1 MFPFARILNYSNTV
15 EIPLPLV
22 YLPLS
27 TDIVNYGDSTNPKYP
42 NVNFTV
48 QTATLG
54 TVSGRTGL
62 VCNGAQRL
70 YYDEVVMASTSWSAM
85 QWVYT
90 TSTAAKA
97 YINASANVGF
107 SYNTG
112 GSPSLT
118 RNFYCVNSGSTS
130 NSYFGNY
137 TMPVNTWV
145 HVAYIYERST
155 NTLKFYVNGELIKT
169 QTVSP
174 TFTGYGTGTATARSV
189 GLGYYPGNAT
199 ATPLAGYISSH
210 RLYDYALTDSMLKRI
225 YDSENII

>member
-1 MFPFARILNYSNTV
+1 MLPFSRVLVYDNVATLPV
-15 EIPLPLV
+15 PLV
-22 YLPLS
+22 YLPFS
-27 TDIVNYGDSTNPKYP
+27 SDIANHGDSTNPKYP

-54 TVSGRTGL
+54 AVQGRTGL
-62 VCNGAQRL
+62 FCNGAQRL
-70 YYDEVVMASTSWSAM
+70 YYDEVVMANTSWSAM

-112 GSPSLT
+112 GTPSMT
-118 RNFYCVNSGSTS
+118 RNFYCVNSGSST
-130 NSYFGNY
+130 NSYFGNF
-137 TMPVNTWV
+137 TMPVNEWV
-145 HVAYIYERST
+145 HVVYTYERST
-155 NTLKFYVNGELIKT
+155 NILKFYANGTLIRS
-169 QTVSP
+169 QSVP
-174 TFTGYGTGTATARSV
+174 TFSTYGAGNATQRSV
-189 GLGYYPGNAT
+189 GLGYYPSNVT

-210 RLYDYALTDSMLKRI
+210 RLYDYLIDDSMVKRI